1 MLKLGITGGIGC
13 GKSEVSHLLRQRRI
27 PVFAADRLAK
37 ILMNH
42 DQEVRVRLVDLLGE
56 VIYQPDGKLNRDR
69 MAEIL
74 FSDPEMRGKVN
85 DIVHPRVIQYEHQL
99 LEKIAKTGKRPIACV
114 EAALIFEAGS
124 HVYYDVVVVVSASKE
139 TIFERLKRRDNFNEA
154 EIERRIRSQMPL
166 EEKIRRADYVI
177 RNDGTLEDLANEV
190 DKFIGFL
197 QTKL

>member
-27 PVFAADRLAK
+27 PIFAADRLAK

-42 DQEVRVRLVDLLGE
+42 DPKIRAQLVDLLREG
-56 VIYQPDGKLNRDR
+56 IYQPDGKLNRGR

-99 LEKIAKTGKRPIACV
+99 LGKIAQKGRRPIAGV

-124 HVYYDVVVVVSASKE
+124 DIHYDVILVVSASRKA
-139 TIFERLKRRDNFNEA
+139 IFERLRKRDDINEA
-154 EIERRIRSQMPL
+154 EIERRIVSQMPL

-190 DKFIGFL
+190 DEFIRFL
-197 QTKL
+197 QKKL

>member
-27 PVFAADRLAK
+27 PIFAADRLAK

-42 DQEVRVRLVDLLGE
+42 DPEMRRQLIHLLGE
-56 VIYQPDGKLNRDR
+56 EVYQPDGKLNRGR

-99 LEKIAKTGKRPIACV
+99 LEKIAEKGKRPIAGV

-124 HVYYDVVVVVSASKE
+124 HIYYDIVVVVSASRE
-139 TIFERLKRRDNFNEA
+139 TIFERLKRRDNFTEA
-154 EIERRIRSQMPL
+154 EIERRFRSQMPL
-166 EEKIRRADYVI
+166 AEKIRRADYVI

-190 DKFIGFL
+190 DRFIGFL